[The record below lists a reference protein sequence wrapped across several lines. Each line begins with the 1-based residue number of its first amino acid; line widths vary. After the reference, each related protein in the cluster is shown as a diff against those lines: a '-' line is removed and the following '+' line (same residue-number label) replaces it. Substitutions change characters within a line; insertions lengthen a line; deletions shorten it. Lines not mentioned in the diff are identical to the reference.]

1 MGLMNKETQMKAI
14 YNNFALGLMT
24 LAMFCVVFA
33 LTLAN
38 TTDEINTLA
47 IVAGVS
53 TYMSLWFLRE
63 ADKK

>member
-1 MGLMNKETQMKAI
+1 MNKETYMKAI

-38 TTDEINTLA
+38 PDEIQTLA
-47 IVAGVS
+47 IVGGVS
-53 TYMSLWFLRE
+53 VGLSLWLLNWGE
-63 ADKK
+63 KK

>member
-1 MGLMNKETQMKAI
+1 MKAI

-24 LAMFCVVFA
+24 VAMFCVVFA

-38 TTDEINTLA
+38 ADEISTLA

-53 TYMSLWFLRE
+53 VGLSLWLLNWGE
-63 ADKK
+63 KK